1 MGPRGDTQSKHGRS
15 PAPIPGAPEP
25 TELRG
30 RAGEPSFV
38 REAEAAAEARRRNS
52 DQRAGAA
59 AWITTRLAT
68 GAWALRRSQILVV
81 GPPARP
87 DVPHLDV
94 PVDRDAP
101 VEIVSPS
108 PSLDKPS
115 HVFAGGD
122 AADWEEAAIEHAN
135 LAGLYLSAANP
146 EAAARVIERALQA
159 IAPHVEERPPLTAH
173 LLAVEARI
181 EAALGT
187 ASPRRRNALLD
198 FRRR

>member
-1 MGPRGDTQSKHGRS
+1 MGPRGDTQSKQVRS
-15 PAPIPGAPEP
+15 PAPAPGAPEP

-30 RAGEPSFV
+30 RADEPSFA

-68 GAWALRRSQILVV
+68 GGWALRRSQILVV
-81 GPPARP
+81 SLPARP
-87 DVPHLDV
+87 DVPRLDV
-94 PVDRDAP
+94 PVDRAAA

-115 HVFAGGD
+115 HVTRGD

-135 LAGLYLSAANP
+135 LAGLYLSAGNP
-146 EAAARVIERALQA
+146 EAAARVIERARQA
-159 IAPHVEERPPLTAH
+159 IAPHADERPLLTAH

-187 ASPRRRNALLD
+187 ASPRTRNPLLD